1 MIKIV
6 GIFGVLLLV
15 FIAFVGFLYT
25 AIWFLTKGI
34 DERYKDMDTRSFSP
48 EEMQK
53 LKNKV
58 IKRKK
63 QRHEEYLKRNNG
75 SLNVDIHSNSGS
87 RAPDS
92 KDTAPDI

>member
-1 MIKIV
+1 MVKIL

-15 FIAFVGFLYT
+15 FLAFVGFLYT
-25 AIWFLTKGI
+25 AIWLLTKGI
-34 DERYKDMDTRSFSP
+34 DERYNDVDTHSCSL
-48 EEMQK
+48 EELQEI
-53 LKNKV
+53 KNKV

-63 QRHEEYLKRNNG
+63 QRHEEYLRRNINA
-75 SLNVDIHSNSGS
+75 DIHNSGGS